1 MKKIRTAST
10 TDKCV
15 DEQTDALPQAFEISV
30 NDAILPEMPATG
42 AEEMVPLPPPQAFEI
57 SNSPPVPAIAG
68 GDQEKKMQRKI
79 QQLEQR

>member
-1 MKKIRTAST
+1 MFQATRPE
-10 TDKCV
+10 V
-15 DEQTDALPQAFEISV
+15 RPQAFEISV

-42 AEEMVPLPPPQAFEI
+42 VGEMAPLPPPQAFEI

-68 GDQEKKMQRKI
+68 GGDQEKKMQRKI